1 MSTMPRLWMFE
12 LNFFCFACK
21 TLLLAP
27 ACFLDDW
34 IGLDFWREKRERD
47 GTQVNEGEQH
57 ERTNERRHFSAFVSW
72 SFLRRQRPES
82 VDQKQRTESRTF
94 PQLYHA
100 GHKGKKILRQ
110 KKDAQ
115 RHADTCICMCV
126 CTHTHTHTHTHKRE
140 ICAPC
145 RFLSFVSARRALK
158 IMCGVQF
165 PSDCMNF

>member
-1 MSTMPRLWMFE
+1 MIGL
-12 LNFFCFACK
+12 
-21 TLLLAP
+21 
-27 ACFLDDW
+27 DW
-34 IGLDFWREKRERD
+34 IGFLEREKEKRD

-94 PQLYHA
+94 PNFTA

-126 CTHTHTHTHTHKRE
+126 CTHTHTHTQRE
-140 ICAPC
+140 
-145 RFLSFVSARRALK
+145 RFAHHVVSFLLFLRASCVK
-158 IMCGVQF
+158 NNVRGSI
-165 PSDCMNF
+165 PNYCMNFEYTIYHNLLIKLKTLLLLLLLLL